1 MPTTTEVTGSRRK
14 NRILLVLRRI
24 SGPGRLQ
31 SVNQTLPTLTDFSKN
46 FHNPP

>member
-1 MPTTTEVTGSRRK
+1 MPTTIDVTGSRRK

-24 SGPGRLQ
+24 SSPGRLQ
-31 SVNQTLPTLTDFSKN
+31 SVKQTPPTLTDFSKN